1 MKLWIFDS
9 QASHDDIEAGCR
21 AAAALIEK
29 RGVSVERAY
38 DAVLKRSARARYD
51 QRAAKAWDDGE
62 DEALRVTY
70 HGAEP
75 DDEPVLGPASERD
88 VGRSAGD
95 E

>member
-9 QASHDDIEAGCR
+9 QASPDDIEAGCL
-21 AAAALIEK
+21 AAAKLMET

-38 DAVLKRSARARYD
+38 DAVMKRSSRARYD
-51 QRAAKAWDDGE
+51 QRAAKAWDDAE

-75 DDEPVLGPASERD
+75 DDEPVLGPAKTPERH
-88 VGRSAGD
+88 S
-95 E
+95 